1 MSAAMRLPLANP
13 SRLTVGHGRRAEFG
27 VGAGE
32 LSPSGRRVGFTHLES
47 TAEGVICRGAR
58 VARATLAR
66 MTSSDGPDAVS
77 SVVTV
82 SDPGELIAATPA
94 LLGFPPRSS
103 LVAMAL
109 GGASGVRLGLTL
121 RIDLPP
127 PEHIT
132 AAAESVVHGILLDE
146 PLGVVIVVVGAG
158 GDAGPPAIELV
169 ERVVAGLES
178 RAVDVPLALW
188 TESIDGGSRWSCYD
202 ACACTGI
209 IPRPEETPLVVAA
222 IAEGRVVRGDRA
234 DLARLVAPADEDR
247 IRRREAMLVA
257 TIDGAVDGAVD
268 GAADGAE
275 SGERDAGDGVIEG
288 IATLDAALD
297 AVAEFA
303 ANATSGDAAAGGAAE
318 DGIVLDDEQVLAL
331 TWALATP
338 AVRDVAIAACTGS
351 RPAAAEALWTALV
364 RETPDPE
371 AAEPAALLALSA
383 LLRGDGAL
391 ANVALDR
398 AESAW
403 PGHSLTAT
411 LRDLARAGTRPSE
424 LRACLTGCPPP
435 FPAQR

>member
-1 MSAAMRLPLANP
+1 VRGD
-13 SRLTVGHGRRAEFG
+13 V
-27 VGAGE
+27 AGE
-32 LSPSGRRVGFTHLES
+32 LSPSGPTEGFVHLSS
-47 TAEGVICRGAR
+47 TAEGLICRAPHAVR
-58 VARATLAR
+58 FTLGP
-66 MTSSDGPDAVS
+66 MTSSDGPDAAS

-82 SDPGELIAATPA
+82 SEPGELIAATPV

-109 GGASGVRLGLTL
+109 GGASGARLGLTL

-127 PEHIT
+127 PERI
-132 AAAESVVHGILLDE
+132 AEAAESVVHGILLDE
-146 PLGVVIVVVGAG
+146 PQHVVVIVIGPG
-158 GDAGPPAIELV
+158 GDAGPPAAELV

-178 RAVDVPLALW
+178 RDVDVPLTLW
-188 TESIDGGSRWSCYD
+188 AESTRGGSRWSCYD
-202 ACACTGI
+202 ACTCTGI
-209 IPRPEETPLVVAA
+209 VPGADETPLVVAV

-234 DLARLVAPADEDR
+234 DLERLVAPADQER

-257 TIDGAVDGAVD
+257 AIDTVVDTALDTAIEGADAR
-268 GAADGAE
+268 
-275 SGERDAGDGVIEG
+275 ERDPGDGVIEG
-288 IATLDAALD
+288 IAALGAALD
-297 AVAEFA
+297 AVADFA
-303 ANATSGDAAAGGAAE
+303 ANATGLADGGAGAGGAAACGAVIACAA
-318 DGIVLDDEQVLAL
+318 DGAIMLDDEQVLSL

-338 AVRDVAIAACTGS
+338 AVRNVAIAACTGS
-351 RPAAAEALWTALV
+351 RPEAAEALWTALV

-411 LRDLARAGTRPSE
+411 LRDLARVGTRPSE
-424 LRACLTGCPPP
+424 LRACLTGGAPPP
-435 FPAQR
+435 LRAQR

>member
-1 MSAAMRLPLANP
+1 
-13 SRLTVGHGRRAEFG
+13 
-27 VGAGE
+27 
-32 LSPSGRRVGFTHLES
+32 
-47 TAEGVICRGAR
+47 
-58 VARATLAR
+58 

-82 SDPGELIAATPA
+82 SEPGELIAATPV

-109 GGASGVRLGLTL
+109 GGASGARLGLTL

-132 AAAESVVHGILLDE
+132 AAAESVVQGILFDE
-146 PLGVVIVVVGAG
+146 PLGVVVIVIGVG
-158 GDAGPPAIELV
+158 GDAGPPATELV
-169 ERVVAGLES
+169 EHVVAGLES
-178 RAVDVPLALW
+178 RGVDVPLTLW
-188 TESIDGGSRWSCYD
+188 AESTDGGSRWSCYD

-209 IPRPEETPLVVAA
+209 VPRANETPLAVAA
-222 IAEGRVVRGDRA
+222 IADGRVVRGDRA
-234 DLARLVAPADEDR
+234 DLERLVAPADDDR

-257 TIDGAVDGAVD
+257 AIDGMVGPEIGGGD
-268 GAADGAE
+268 
-275 SGERDAGDGVIEG
+275 SGERYPGDGVIEG
-288 IATLDAALD
+288 IAALDAALD
-297 AVAEFA
+297 AVAELV
-303 ANATSGDAAAGGAAE
+303 ANETPTAVAGGM
-318 DGIVLDDEQVLAL
+318 VLDDEQVLAL

-403 PGHSLTAT
+403 PGHGLTAT
-411 LRDLARAGTRPSE
+411 LRDLARVGTRPSE
-424 LRACLTGCPPP
+424 LRACLAGLDGRGGTIDPV
-435 FPAQR
+435 